1 MSFADPDIYIHT
13 HTIKRD
19 NKVGRAEPQER
30 EREREERVKR
40 RFELPGG
47 RISFENVG
55 GSLGPT

>member
-1 MSFADPDIYIHT
+1 LLTRIYIYTHT

-30 EREREERVKR
+30 EREERVKR
-40 RFELPGG
+40 KFELPGG